1 METYK
6 QILDSKFYIS
16 NLGNVKNSES
26 NVIYSQ
32 FKGNSGY
39 NQVCINIG
47 GKKKSMMIHRLVA
60 KAFIPNP
67 LNKPQVNHIDGNKLN
82 NKVDNL
88 EWVTGK
94 ENMKHALDLGIYK
107 RYNNQTYKSKFG
119 ADHNRSIKIQCNGK
133 IYNGYSEAS
142 RKTGLNISTI
152 HWGVKH
158 NKSVKGFY
166 FQKVI

>member
-16 NLGNVKNSES
+16 NLGNVKNSET

-39 NQVCINIG
+39 SQVCINIG
-47 GKKKSMMIHRLVA
+47 GKKKSIMIHRLVA

-82 NKVDNL
+82 NKVENL

-94 ENMKHALDLGIYK
+94 ENMKHALDLGIFK
-107 RYNNQTYKSKFG
+107 RYNNQTYKNKFG
-119 ADHNRSIKIQCNGK
+119 ADHNRSVKLICNGI

-142 RKTGLNISTI
+142 RKTGLKISTI

-158 NKSVKGFY
+158 NKEVKGLY
-166 FQKVI
+166 FQKTI